1 MTNLENKPVDP
12 DKIDIFWFEVE
23 RLTEAGELRRLS
35 GAFARFVASLGP
47 APGPLLLASLV
58 LSELEGRG
66 HSCVMLADLAD
77 PAALLGLP
85 EEEWTELAAAIKP
98 LPKNAKGWIAQLA
111 GCEQIWRVGDFDFGQ
126 PLVLDDDAAN
136 GANGARL
143 YLRRYWRDETVVA
156 TSVRER
162 ARERRDVDAAAVRG
176 WLDLL
181 FASQRA
187 AGRAEMRPDWQKLAC
202 AIALRG
208 KVAIITGGPGTGK
221 TYTVARLLALL
232 FATAPD
238 AARQRI
244 ALAAPT
250 GKAAAR
256 LKQAIDKAL
265 GELADKVGEQLP
277 LRELTARMGAARTLH
292 SLLGARPDSRAFA
305 HHRGN
310 PLDVD
315 VLIVDEASMVH
326 LEMMASLLD
335 ALPSTATLILLGDK
349 DQLASVEAG
358 AVLGDLCHDAQAGNY
373 DGETVDYVRAASGEE
388 LPPDFVRP
396 GGPLA
401 QQTVMLRHSRRF
413 GGPIGQLALAVNA
426 GDVEAAGA
434 VLRAPG
440 APEVEGAGA
449 VRWIE
454 HAQQQHAIAL
464 ALEGYRPYLTLLAQM
479 PEGAH
484 EDWVRAVLQRFE
496 AFRILCAVREGEWG
510 VGGLNTAIEQ
520 RLDHAGLIRRSG
532 DWYVG
537 RPVMVTRNDY
547 STNVFNGD
555 IGLTLADPA
564 RPGSLRVYFLEGD
577 KVRSVLATRLRHV
590 ETAYAMTVHKSQ
602 GSEFAHTVL
611 ALPKEGGAVLARELV
626 YTGIT
631 RASRE
636 FTLLTPAPAVLGEAI
651 GRRTQRA
658 SGLRGMIGR

>member
-1 MTNLENKPVDP
+1 MMDNMMTTDDHAP
-12 DKIDIFWFEVE
+12 FWREVE

-35 GAFARFVASLGP
+35 GAFARFVASQGGS
-47 APGPLLLASLV
+47 APPLLLATLV

-66 HSCVMLADLAD
+66 HSCLLLADLAD
-77 PAALLGLP
+77 DPATLLGWP
-85 EEEWTELAAAIKP
+85 EEEWKALAKAVKP
-98 LPKNAKGWIAQLA
+98 LPKGVKGWIAQLSA
-111 GCEQIWRVGDFDFGQ
+111 CEQVWRVGDLEFGQ
-126 PLVLDDDAAN
+126 PLVLDES
-136 GANGARL
+136 RL
-143 YLRRYWRDETVVA
+143 YLRRYWRDETLVA
-156 TSVRER
+156 EAVR
-162 ARERRDVDAAAVRG
+162 ARALARRDVDPAPVQT
-176 WLDLL
+176 WLKVL
-181 FASQRA
+181 FTSPRTPSAD
-187 AGRAEMRPDWQKLAC
+187 ERPDWQKLAC

-208 KVAIITGGPGTGK
+208 SIAIITGGPGTGK

-238 AARQRI
+238 ATRQRI

-256 LKQAIDKAL
+256 LKQSIDKAL
-265 GELADKVGEQLP
+265 GELADRVGEALP

-292 SLLGARPDSRAFA
+292 SLLGARPDTRRFA

-335 ALPSTATLILLGDK
+335 ALPPGATLILLGDK

-373 DGETVDYVRAASGEE
+373 DAATLDYVHAASDEE
-388 LPPDFVRP
+388 IPPAYAGA

-413 GGPIGQLALAVNA
+413 GGPIGRLALAVNG
-426 GDVEAAGA
+426 GDVDAATA
-434 VLRAPG
+434 VLRDPDNGEAL
-440 APEVEGAGA
+440 
-449 VRWIE
+449 RWIE
-454 HAQQQHAIAL
+454 HAHQHHLLQL
-464 ALEGYRPYLTLLAQM
+464 AGDGYRPYLELLRAG
-479 PEGAH
+479 PSGAH

-496 AFRILCAVREGEWG
+496 SFRILCALREGEWG
-510 VGGLNTAIEQ
+510 VQGLNTAIEQ
-520 RLDHAGLIRRSG
+520 RLDHAGLIARAG

-547 STNVFNGD
+547 GTQVFNGD
-555 IGLTLADPA
+555 IGLTLADPV

-577 KVRSVLATRLRHV
+577 SVRSVLATRLRHV

-611 ALPKEGGAVLARELV
+611 ALPKEGGAILARELV

-631 RASRE
+631 RASRA
-636 FTLLTPAPAVLGEAI
+636 FTLTTPAPGVLGDAI
-651 GRRTQRA
+651 ARRTHRA
-658 SGLRGMIGR
+658 SGLRGMIER